1 MAKQIKANV
10 KFRVPAG
17 KATPAPPV
25 GSILGAHGVN
35 MMEFI
40 SAFNDRT
47 KDMHGIV
54 PVKVAV
60 YDDRSF
66 DFVVKTGSTAAMI
79 RDAAGVK
86 KGSGVP
92 HKEKVG
98 QITPAQ
104 IAEIVEVKMQDL
116 NANDPEAAAK
126 IVAGQARSMGITVAE

>member
-1 MAKQIKANV
+1 
-10 KFRVPAG
+10 
-17 KATPAPPV
+17 
-25 GSILGAHGVN
+25 
-35 MMEFI
+35 
-40 SAFNDRT
+40 
-47 KDMHGIV
+47 MHGIV

-66 DFVVKTGSTAAMI
+66 EFVVKTGSTAAMI